1 MELYLNSCSKSA
13 KVAATKVATSTLKAE
28 KDCGIVS
35 KRTIPEVGV
44 SHLLDMP
51 LGVKLPVLPGS
62 TNVFYTTNIS
72 EMLYQPSF
80 GFNLNDPYCRLLE
93 PSYKNLH
100 DPHLK
105 TYYKRKDI
113 ALAWH
118 ACGPGSILSTTY
130 KQRCCKMIEKQ
141 VNDLQENKG
150 VYDNCDATRFQQ
162 WLLQGSSQTT
172 PDQDLLIKH
181 RYLHMI
187 SRELDKNENTTE
199 RQSALQMKEEERR
212 HQEHLRRKLNLH
224 RQIEEEWKTKE
235 MFLLTKIR
243 EEVKR
248 EAKVEEQR
256 RKIRQEIDR
265 KKQAL
270 LEKKIAYHYQKGQRN
285 GHKASESQENILE
298 NKRQDETGKREKRTK
313 KPFST
318 YMVKTKTLAKVTYE
332 ELNTIIHNI
341 MTWVVAAVTSI
352 LYPVVTNYEERIKN
366 NTCLKSYDSSLSSDS
381 SRCCS
386 TCSEILV
393 YEPNMTFQ
401 AEPFAKVPNRSMEN
415 LPTPSKFSSA
425 DTEIK
430 FVGKSHQ
437 KKKIYIALESD
448 YSETFD
454 HPKVKVCESDSDL
467 FVPSKA
473 GTKIPKDAA
482 TKTDGL
488 EYPPSSDEKANVVNE
503 MQELKDIFVNFK
515 YYLKEETELTLENI
529 FREIMSD
536 LTQTIPTL
544 TSTTAEVSVN
554 HTDANTKQIISNVN
568 ISSTASEIVE
578 NVLGKLQHAIEKK
591 CSEVFSQEDVS
602 VHFKSDLTPSGEYF
616 ISPKEKSLNN
626 SLPCT
631 LENMRDIADDLVRV
645 ILEKLKALASS
656 KQNEFVHLQVTP
668 KHAYQQHTKDP
679 TCSLL
684 QRKISS
690 IRKSSTEPD
699 AAILQNLVSN
709 ILSQSSLFGHIE
721 EAINTILDYIQIGLN
736 NERLT
741 ATEETV
747 FTLQVLDDI
756 LTQFHQKSRER
767 DVQIKRCSTLSGLS
781 DPEEENRLTGSRV
794 ADGPRYGQLLIPI
807 NVPGMVL
814 YSEDE
819 NEEINNIVENVLI
832 SSIKDEKGKSQGQF
846 PDHWSKRGND
856 DLEYKR
862 NIDLPTTFACPGKE
876 VFQVWRI
883 STDLPAFNN
892 TDFLKDKPCLKKD
905 IWIFSQ
911 DEKHKI
917 EIASENVITS
927 TLAEVLK
934 DIPSLSLGYLANKNG
949 QEASLLT
956 SGKPQVLSH
965 QEWMDQL
972 FSATE
977 IHTVAE
983 ELADAVL
990 KILYMSSSH
999 ITSATKSLHQT
1010 SVFISDVPNKEP
1022 LEIWLE
1028 SKKKIFL
1035 SALGKDSTRYP
1046 QLEHEESISTSEP
1059 IVHITDKI
1067 THTIFKKLNSFISPK
1082 LQKCLK
1088 PGSSAAPGKK
1098 SFFQPL
1104 VSTYATKVVKIVL
1117 DGIQKGLKC
1126 NKKNQNLRIRGLPRN
1141 FKDTEFPLNTEKELD
1156 SAVMKLSDNIMTSS
1170 LVTCICEV
1178 LSGVTDKSNTLLPSK
1193 ELRSKFLCGTADIDQ
1208 QTVSPFHW
1216 PPIQKEVHKNAGLQ
1230 ILDRIEDTLYDMLC
1244 KLAGDQLH
1252 PLSSDESNRE
1262 WIDLRMT
1269 TALDPDIQHI
1279 SQSILEDIIR
1289 KLCSTENSS
1298 FIYSEFKDISNYI
1311 DTDSLSFFSLIEEM
1325 NRCSNIISTLMSGVN
1340 RQDSQ
1345 EMTANNR
1352 KTTAPKTG
1360 SAKEKYSDKS
1370 KVRTLD
1376 ILESVFV
1383 KLEGFVNKNF
1393 KTLGSIIDGNKKSN
1407 KMDWENE
1414 STNMGASTHEERLH
1428 SALQMHTKK
1437 IASAILKAIQT
1448 ELNVSLPDLET
1459 CVHNPLQEKQMLK
1472 KLVNLVLDGMLPDSC
1487 DKTEPEEK
1495 NNESYRYRPIYGN
1508 FLPGGAGPESY
1519 LEDNAD
1525 TEKESAGEQRP
1536 LELEAKSD
1544 SFEQQELE
1552 RILKKIEIELK
1563 EPQKSPAVPIIRNIL
1578 NEIFQNDLID
1588 QLNALSLPQSRLRD
1602 ILHAGDEPFAQT
1614 SVRALEKKMAH
1625 LVSEADV
1632 TIVAD
1637 GIIRIIFQ
1645 KLYSATMTD
1654 RNACENRYNT
1664 ITIPSNVSFH
1674 EYTSGG
1680 KSSAFSTILGRN
1692 SCTLQTRFNI
1702 GKLTRTNVVEDII
1715 QSVLTN
1721 LEAFVT
1727 SKVKS
1732 LFYPQ
1737 INFTVP
1743 MTFPLQ
1749 KEVTTSSQSCLSNE
1763 DSCSDDQVSSCSV
1776 DHKKSQKT
1784 TSICQLTGSQL
1795 SMYATQLTRHIL
1807 QGIKHML
1814 DKEVKNPVLSHN
1826 VVSGSIT
1833 SQIVNTTLDIIST
1846 KGKYIENTAGRKT
1859 DPSQP
1864 ENVVE
1869 KLFKKSNYRKKLQFQ
1884 ILDTIERI
1892 LSDICEKTLEENNLS
1907 YFVPS
1912 VKYNVGGRYLE
1923 TNSGTV
1929 PKCTNK
1935 DIQMTLVPKSC
1946 VTMISNDMVDIVLK
1960 SLSSA
1965 VMLGIQAKDSVSV
1978 RSSLTLCGEFPTAEC
1993 QQSLVMDPTQER
2005 KKQRFP
2011 FSRRDTL
2018 LKSAFSDDSQ
2028 TTILKKHDTKPF
2040 TPDPCEGNA
2049 HFITKTIFNRLNVF
2063 ITERIQSLLTF
2074 NPQNGEKSF
2083 VSPEITNY
2091 KQNDR
2096 VFLESKQMPSDVNIL
2111 KISTDKTILSQEAT
2125 NYTFGSYKERHRHTI
2140 HVSQGSLKEYAD
2152 IIASTILM
2160 LIKSDIDLEIQKT
2173 YPYSNNALFQENII
2187 ANETINN
2194 ILKNLN
2200 KKLSSKDS
2208 SFYSKQN
2215 SDVIT
2220 QLAVQNEILPG
2231 QRKMDFN
2238 PELSLISKYP
2248 NQNQIIS
2255 EEENLGRILEE
2266 IFRNRESGQEKTPV
2280 VLGSVKDILKK
2291 AYQRVMEDID
2301 HGSPSGELSH
2311 CTTDSK
2317 IKTTAVRKKPL
2328 LSQIS
2333 RVTNDIVECVY
2344 GKMFSIVVTTLYEN
2358 KDSKRELEIPGSD
2371 ESPMKPSCFRGL
2383 KQAEKRNPPPECVTS
2398 QVYSFTDFKSVILLE
2413 TTLLELSPLHV
2424 GNELV
2429 QMIFQKITN
2438 FVWLNLDESS
2448 SPSHQSDETPPQR
2461 PCSSKAGPKG
2471 SPGPGIRKNFKT
2483 KSKAISVSK
2492 FGTKPQSR
2500 PSGGKAKSKTK
2511 SSSTEKLPRGSQ
2523 SKLATGPQHLVSA
2536 EDAQNSLVKTKLPP
2550 EELKMHAINIVCT
2563 ILETI
2568 VNEFQKV
2575 KQNRTTINIKAL
2587 PLNQLMTA
2595 SEIVNNILE
2604 GLYATKNNLV
2614 TPTKGSQPDKFKL
2627 SQKNLTTISLPN
2639 PEARFSL
2646 ENVSSQLEKIFPK
2659 EVIFKQMFDIWQT
2672 ESSDMKNEKCKLLV
2686 VAETVLNEI
2695 LIKAKELEQSVSL
2708 LNLAPLETCESRYHN
2723 FRRASAGTEDFQK
2736 QINIFSHEI
2745 VEILFEKLKLCFLN
2759 QVLTTESKET
2769 QVSKR
2774 QTLVRTNN
2782 SNDASIYNTEL
2793 KDKIYLGSCHKIAQ
2807 EIIEGVLNILES
2819 FADLQF
2825 KHVSTY
2831 AFSEIVKMP
2840 IENFLAGQQKPSMKK
2855 LLPKLQPLS
2864 KFPHDSKSNTMISQE
2879 NIQDTL
2885 RQLYSFHSEL
2895 LTYAV
2900 NTVNDM
2906 LGIIKNKTD
2915 KEKQQVEPSS
2925 IHALEENTV
2934 TSQIIST
2941 LMEQCTHFYESLI
2954 KNHPKE
2960 HLLRGTENAY
2970 TVNWAKSSNGVEM
2983 LTSTPNGLS
2992 PRDNPS
2998 QTSGLVFYSEED
3010 KRKGRASSKSPMYVR
3025 YSAGDTSKTKD
3036 AMKKI
3041 EREVKPSCSRSEA
3054 QDLRHF
3060 NQSIKGNTHFLKD
3073 SVLPKLSQKSG
3084 VPEQSALEHTL
3095 CFTKM
3100 EEGEN
3105 QRLLHSNKIQT
3116 TVSSLKIG
3124 LAAENIVNSILLS
3137 YDLPGSLTHTNEN
3150 METMKSFLVSKEKA
3164 SFVIP
3169 KEQKDEKKSLLK
3181 IWRERIGYKT
3191 EKENKSLET
3200 SRNFTLLDKWKN
3212 KSPSLE
3218 KITAFKEVQVV
3229 AFTDQELGP
3238 NEIHLIARYITT
3250 SVITHFKKFEATG
3263 PQDEKVSNSSTLLRK
3278 KYESKQPLRSINS
3291 DFSLNEFCEHL
3302 TKLVISYI
3310 LSRIFDCNQDSET
3323 RQKSLESQ
3331 NAALNKIILIHSQL
3345 FESRSISIR
3354 KLALNISE
3362 IIIQILL
3369 NSDILKVDIRQQMV
3383 SRKIKYIYCPR
3394 VDVTDFKNVF
3404 QNLLIGVIH
3413 VLSKDMGINEQS
3425 DSKGRNKS
3433 LSMLTSCSETIHNKT
3448 KSMKRQIG
3456 PRDWKSVLIPRM
3468 DQLIQKSKLNSLAC
3482 KLGTLI
3488 GSLKTRE
3495 SKIVVNKIFNIVLD
3509 LFLSDKCPN
3518 WDMDS
3523 GQIAMTMYPSLSNQQ
3538 SHSTPR
3544 ENLMLSPKSAFL
3556 LNVVCE
3562 KLITMLLEECA
3573 PNNSFK
3579 SDPLSDEISAECQLF
3594 NILQNVCSL
3603 FEGYDMSNLLENL
3616 EEIDQESMVS
3626 IISHNL
3632 VKSLMEKL
3640 SHNVQQPLRSPIF
3653 AKKHLT
3659 YETRETF
3666 SSFPKTKRPELNESR
3681 QGKGSAKVKSDDNK
3695 PLIGAFNNVREIF
3708 PKIQAPFSRHI
3719 PRKSSCLPPLQR
3731 PGKKAMN
3738 VIGVY
3743 SATFLEEIISGI
3755 FLSFYTSLW
3764 AKNVNITEIQLNEMN
3779 GLGVNSVVNMF
3790 NNAQVT
3796 VLRDVEEKIYFP
3808 SVSKEIVSKIVD
3820 SVYNDVLW
3828 EYELQ
3833 VACGDNLTHAITSIA
3848 EQITNGILI
3857 EILDYQLP
3865 LYLLENLTPNSYCPL
3880 KAENILQKLQ
3890 NNLKELNYQVQH
3902 SPGYTTMLS
3911 HSFLEDVIRKLLFQL
3926 LPLSSKA
3933 SCLGNNLMTSDFD
3946 EISTCIINKVMLSI
3960 SKHKIWLTKYDR
3972 QNLYMESNLQNMV
3985 DSIYGNIMQMYDSL
3999 VSIQKIIA
4007 SQSPILVDQM
4017 ASLIIQEIIEN
4028 HLQPFLCGDALPHS
4042 KTPLDEISNMVK
4054 EVLSEVTQPQ
4064 RHCKTPSSL
4073 GMSFYP
4079 NAFVEEVVGRLLS
4092 RIFNPKYNTETELD
4106 KMTQNL
4112 VNSINK
4118 HFSKA
4123 KIYILRDDQKHSFPT
4138 IDTDT
4143 VDELVNSVY
4152 KNVLKQYGLDPE
4164 TVNKQPKD
4172 SELFAE
4178 HLTNLIVEDISG
4190 YLFHPLFSGD
4200 LSASS
4205 YATLTVQNVIQNIFS
4220 GISKSTKPTQHLSPY
4235 NTMLPYTF
4243 LEDLIKVLL
4252 SRIFPPSLC
4261 MLSHAET
4268 PEDRSQINVNEFSSK
4283 LINDIKGKISQH
4295 EIRFSKDRD
4304 TDSVYSDDD
4313 AQHLIDSVFRN
4324 ILQNSGSQEEIEH
4337 NITSSNE
4344 VLIDRIAGFII
4355 KNICQQHLHPFV
4367 YGNLSPPSTCTYVND
4382 ARRQQSFSNAYPS
4395 VFLED
4400 VICGVLRKIFHR
4412 VLGIVQTK
4420 SVTNSEN
4427 ELLETSEEL
4436 IYLITEELSKAQ
4448 VIILENVQEQL
4459 CLPTVDRD
4467 VILKITDTVYS
4478 KVLQEYEL
4486 EPSPD
4491 KDFLSDTMKLSERI
4505 TKIILAEVVDFQIH
4519 PDLVAKL
4526 PFKSYSR
4533 LNIDVLIKRV
4543 HDNITKSRLQRQT
4556 STTYTTILSHTHLE
4570 KIVTKVLSQRS
4581 PLDFSAEDPE
4591 LLQLDLSKTIMGL
4604 TDKIMSIIS
4613 KHAICITKHGC
4624 EKQHIVSEKDIQAM
4638 VDAIYTNISHSNLY
4652 HSLTKDKKDIS
4663 NIPVTKIASYI
4674 IKEIFNHHL
4683 QSFLPEDKTLPSGTL
4698 DQTYKH
4704 KARDPK
4710 KRELSFIINS
4720 AAFLEEV
4727 ISEVLCKILYV
4738 FSHSLLATANIT
4750 DIATALVRSIVSE
4763 FNASE
4768 ILVVDNLDENLYLS
4782 EEYKEMVQKTVNLI
4796 YEKILDEYKSLIH
4809 VYSAIKSDVTNF
4821 GRQIYCLLLGEIYD
4835 YQVEA
4840 LISGEFAMSSYTSLQ
4855 EENIIRNVLS
4865 IINDDSYILP
4875 SCITVLPRALLEDMI
4890 YKLLAYIF
4898 PSSVTETELKEEEVS
4913 PDYDFVGA
4921 ASKLT
4926 DEIITEISE
4935 HQIRL
4940 ATAEE
4945 YAESIQLDVIEDF
4958 VDSIC
4963 NNMKK
4968 IKFQADTQKDVCQR
4982 GGSFLEKIAGFIMK
4996 EIVDHHLRP
5005 FLYDEESSSNNLPE
5019 NNYAIELS
5027 NSVKEKTS
5035 SLPQEASVYSA
5046 SFLEDVII
5054 DLIHKFSTLQ
5064 TISENPKDKEMSEDQ
5079 LVGMAINFAN
5089 ILIGEFKKSEVKV
5102 LENAEETFS
5111 CPPIDKEIVDKV
5123 SDSVYEQVME
5133 LYRPNNVQKDDS
5145 SKIVAEMIAALAKN
5159 AISAF
5164 KIQPLFWGDWSS
5176 TIFSFLD
5183 VDNIIQKVQC
5193 LPYKSFT
5200 KINRSLKNKMD
5211 TSKIYRGTFI
5221 VKEDFKK
5228 EDTSMKKGS
5237 IYEPICTAITSIMKN
5252 KVTTIESELDG
5263 GVAYKNKGGKKESS
5277 SRDNEKGHDDEIYQ
5291 HFSPATIDKKNKNVL
5306 LELDFKIDDKK
5317 NNEEREG
5324 TFKKEDVSFELPSWK
5339 SKVKEKRRHSPAYK
5353 VIDDKPIFHPKQVQK
5368 NITESIYSNII
5379 ETSSFQGPIDD
5390 STFQSC
5396 LDDKAAYVT
5405 QEAGRDLVQPVSTNS
5420 ASQDAPAPKE
5430 KNEKCKDEQTKSKL
5444 SKPVYP
5450 LDLPGKNSGILPANF
5465 LEDVISEIVNK
5476 LIFYSSPGTDDAC
5489 KNITSDIN
5497 KDELHVTAMKL
5508 IDSLLKEF
5516 SDAQIKILNPD
5527 QGNQSIPTADKVPS
5541 VHKVSLRQKETSV
5554 AKRPSEIKMI
5564 IMDKIPFTHRIPPVT
5579 HMPFSDSKTLM
5590 AQTPSIDKMLVNKV
5604 VHSSICNILQEY
5616 RSQEC
5621 ICKDIN
5627 RNSEI
5632 VAKRLANA
5640 VIEELLQHQVNMLLC
5655 NQVPASVCLPLESKE
5670 FVRRIQKVSQKAY
5683 KECQTSC
5690 PYTIMLPYEFLESVT
5705 SSLLSKIFLNTKAGE
5720 SDYSSTELNF
5730 LQMKLVNK
5738 IMTEISKDK
5747 HMIVQYVESLHPND
5761 DEIVQLVVQTIY
5773 NNLLSQFV
5781 SQESIQNCFTSGCR
5795 MLSETIVNLVVRE
5808 MAGNQ
5813 LQNYF
5818 SGELTPQQCTEVDNV
5833 VENILKSVIQT
5844 TEFPQLPQLLA
5855 YELPFNIIEEIAVKF
5870 LSKILSVFPNVDS
5883 EPENYMNDEVQNITS
5898 KILNSFQEYMSK
5910 SQIKVVPQAK
5920 EAHTISLADSATI
5933 EKVVTSVYNTVL
5945 KQSGSHVAMYKDLMG
5960 KSNMLSD
5967 IIGYLMVKEISNSEF
5982 HPQVEEEPSSSELV
5996 LEAVT
6001 IMEKVVKMID
6011 NLRSKEKPSLRKNGV
6026 LDATILEEML
6036 ALFLAKIAKLPT
6048 TSNKDAKNLSKPEL
6062 NRIASHLTKS
6072 VIDEI
6077 ARNNISVIPANPEEQ
6092 LNSESIEIISQI
6104 VDSLY
6109 NHILQQCGTPE
6120 ELYYDIK
6127 NTNFFPNKVAS
6138 LIINKILNCPQE
6150 IFTSKN
6156 VYANLFG
6163 NLDIG
6168 RIIEKTHEHAVKMDT
6183 RLEKKESYQDLP
6195 QEQLPI
6201 KIIPHHGKKPINI
6214 DPHIVAEHLGV
6225 ISIKTQSLEKLQVK
6239 CLAITGHTIEAL
6251 RRASISGIG
6260 HSKYSSIATMQ
6271 RKDTRISL
6279 DKTGRL
6285 NVKPLEVTSRN
6296 SFQNLLKPDITKV
6309 ELLKDVQNKKDLIIR
6324 LVAHD
6329 IDKRGS
6335 ENKVEEGLTSDEDE
6349 VILQEVVKEAFTE
6362 EPIQGPVEEDTKPIA
6377 NPVTSPKPLVSKRSL
6392 KKFLSFSKYRHPNS
6406 RTSIKNIERISTQW
6420 RESKMTE
6427 PKITVSEVRVPTLKS
6442 STDTNS
6448 SYWERKTRS
6457 KEMRSSTEPIHFAIH
6472 RIMSSSSYNE
6482 DDLPSYSRYPQL
6494 KQHELVKKIEIC
6506 NKYYA

>member
-1 MELYLNSCSKSA
+1 MAMELYLNSCSKSA
-13 KVAATKVATSTLKAE
+13 KVAATKVASSTLKAE
-28 KDCGIVS
+28 KDCGIS
-35 KRTIPEVGV
+35 SQKRTIPEVGV

-72 EMLYQPSF
+72 ETLYQPSF

-105 TYYKRKDI
+105 TYYKRKDMLKRLRKGGYI
-113 ALAWH
+113 TSNNKVICSLKE
-118 ACGPGSILSTTY
+118 LNKYRQYLTTLKIDFQKNY
-130 KQRCCKMIEKQ
+130 EREQKMIEKQ

-172 PDQDLLIKH
+172 PDQDLLIKR

-298 NKRQDETGKREKRTK
+298 NKRQDETDLEK
-313 KPFST
+313 
-318 YMVKTKTLAKVTYE
+318 LDQEVTYE

-401 AEPFAKVPNRSMEN
+401 AEPFAKV
-415 LPTPSKFSSA
+415 
-425 DTEIK
+425 
-430 FVGKSHQ
+430 
-437 KKKIYIALESD
+437 
-448 YSETFD
+448 
-454 HPKVKVCESDSDL
+454 KVCESNSDL

-473 GTKIPKDAA
+473 GTKLPKDAA
-482 TKTDGL
+482 TKTDDL

-529 FREIMSD
+529 FREMMSD

-544 TSTTAEVSVN
+544 TSTMAEVSVN

-568 ISSTASEIVE
+568 ISSAASEIVE

-591 CSEVFSQEDVS
+591 CSEVFSQEDVL

-626 SLPCT
+626 SLPCI

-709 ILSQSSLFGHIE
+709 ILSQSSLFDHIE
-721 EAINTILDYIQIGLN
+721 EAISTILDYIQIGLN

-756 LTQFHQKSRER
+756 LTQLHQKSRER
-767 DVQIKRCSTLSGLS
+767 DVQINRCSRLSGLS
-781 DPEEENRLTGSRV
+781 DPEEENRLTGTRV
-794 ADGPRYGQLLIPI
+794 ADGPRYGQLLTPI

-862 NIDLPTTFACPGKE
+862 NIDLPTTSACPGKE

-927 TLAEVLK
+927 TLTEVLK

-990 KILYMSSSH
+990 KILHMSSSH

-1028 SKKKIFL
+1028 SKKKMIFL

-1156 SAVMKLSDNIMTSS
+1156 SAVMKLSNNIMTSS

-1193 ELRSKFLCGTADIDQ
+1193 ELRSKFLCGTADIDK
-1208 QTVSPFHW
+1208 QTFSPFHW
-1216 PPIQKEVHKNAGLQ
+1216 PPTQKEVHENAGLQ

-1244 KLAGDQLH
+1244 KLTGDQLH

-1298 FIYSEFKDISNYI
+1298 FIYSEFKDISKYN
-1311 DTDSLSFFSLIEEM
+1311 DTDSLSFFSLIEEI

-1345 EMTANNR
+1345 EVTANNR

-1370 KVRTLD
+1370 KVMTLD

-1393 KTLGSIIDGNKKSN
+1393 KTLGSIINGNKKSN

-1428 SALQMHTKK
+1428 FALQMHTKK

-1495 NNESYRYRPIYGN
+1495 DNESYRYRPIYGN

-1525 TEKESAGEQRP
+1525 TEKESAGKQRP

-1563 EPQKSPAVPIIRNIL
+1563 EPQKSPAMPIIRNIL

-1654 RNACENRYNT
+1654 RNACENRYKT

-1680 KSSAFSTILGRN
+1680 KSSAFSTILDRN

-1749 KEVTTSSQSCLSNE
+1749 KEVTSQSCLSNE
-1763 DSCSDDQVSSCSV
+1763 DSCSDDQVSSYSV

-1833 SQIVNTTLDIIST
+1833 SQIVNTTLHIIST
-1846 KGKYIENTAGRKT
+1846 KGKHIENTAGRKT

-1929 PKCTNK
+1929 PKFANK

-1960 SLSSA
+1960 NISSA
-1965 VMLGIQAKDSVSV
+1965 VMLGIQAKDSV

-1993 QQSLVMDPTQER
+1993 QQSLIMDPTHER

-2063 ITERIQSLLTF
+2063 VTERIQSLLTF

-2096 VFLESKQMPSDVNIL
+2096 VILESKQMPSDVSIL
-2111 KISTDKTILSQEAT
+2111 KISTDKTILSQEASY
-2125 NYTFGSYKERHRHTI
+2125 YTFDSYKERHGHTI
-2140 HVSQGSLKEYAD
+2140 HVSQDSLKEYAD

-2173 YPYSNNALFQENII
+2173 YSHSNNALFQENII

-2238 PELSLISKYP
+2238 PELSLISKCP

-2266 IFRNRESGQEKTPV
+2266 IFRNRESGQEKTPA

-2383 KQAEKRNPPPECVTS
+2383 KQAEKRSPPPECVTS

-2429 QMIFQKITN
+2429 QMILQKITN

-2523 SKLATGPQHLVSA
+2523 SKLATGPQHLVST
-2536 EDAQNSLVKTKLPP
+2536 EDAQNSLVKTKLPA
-2550 EELKMHAINIVCT
+2550 EDLKMHAINIVCT

-2575 KQNRTTINIKAL
+2575 KQNRATINTKAL
-2587 PLNQLMTA
+2587 PLNRLMTA

-2614 TPTKGSQPDKFKL
+2614 NPTKGSQPDKFKL
-2627 SQKNLTTISLPN
+2627 SQKNLTTISLSN

-2695 LIKAKELEQSVSL
+2695 LIKAKELEQSISL

-2759 QVLTTESKET
+2759 QVLTTESNEI

-2793 KDKIYLGSCHKIAQ
+2793 KDKVYLGSCHKIAQ

-2983 LTSTPNGLS
+2983 LTSIPHGLS

-3010 KRKGRASSKSPMYVR
+3010 RRKGRASSKSPMYVR
-3025 YSAGDTSKTKD
+3025 YSGGDTSKTTD

-3041 EREVKPSCSRSEA
+3041 EREVKLSCSRSEA

-3105 QRLLHSNKIQT
+3105 QRMFYSNKIQT

-3164 SFVIP
+3164 SFVIS

-3218 KITAFKEVQVV
+3218 EITAFKEVQVV

-3263 PQDEKVSNSSTLLRK
+3263 PQDEKVSNASTLLRK

-3310 LSRIFDCNQDSET
+3310 LSRISDCNQDSET

-3369 NSDILKVDIRQQMV
+3369 KSDILKVDIRQQMV

-3448 KSMKRQIG
+3448 RSMKRQIG

-3509 LFLSDKCPN
+3509 LFLSDKCSN

-3523 GQIAMTMYPSLSNQQ
+3523 GQVAMTMYPSLSNQQ

-3562 KLITMLLEECA
+3562 KLITILLEECA

-3594 NILQNVCSL
+3594 NILQNVCSP

-3779 GLGVNSVVNMF
+3779 VLGVNSVVNKF

-3833 VACGDNLTHAITSIA
+3833 VACGDNLTHAITSTA

-3911 HSFLEDVIRKLLFQL
+3911 HSFLKDVIRKLLFQL

-3933 SCLGNNLMTSDFD
+3933 SCLGNNLITSDFD

-3960 SKHKIWLTKYDR
+3960 SKHKIWLTKYDC

-4092 RIFNPKYNTETELD
+4092 RIFNPNYNTETELD
-4106 KMTQNL
+4106 KMTQKL

-4164 TVNKQPKD
+4164 TVNKQLKD

-4261 MLSHAET
+4261 MLSSAET

-4304 TDSVYSDDD
+4304 TDSIYSDDD

-4367 YGNLSPPSTCTYVND
+4367 YRSLSSPSTCTYIND

-4436 IYLITEELSKAQ
+4436 IYLITEEFSKAQ

-4459 CLPTVDRD
+4459 CLPTVDKD
-4467 VILKITDTVYS
+4467 VILKITDIVYS

-4505 TKIILAEVVDFQIH
+4505 TKIILDEVVDFQIH

-4570 KIVTKVLSQRS
+4570 KIVTKVLSQIS

-4591 LLQLDLSKTIMGL
+4591 LLQLDLSNTIMGL

-4624 EKQHIVSEKDIQAM
+4624 EKHIVSEKDIQAM
-4638 VDAIYTNISHSNLY
+4638 VDAIYTDISHSNLY

-4663 NIPVTKIASYI
+4663 NMPVTKIASYI

-4683 QSFLPEDKTLPSGTL
+4683 QSFLPEDKTLPPGTL

-4704 KARDPK
+4704 EARDSK

-4865 IINDDSYILP
+4865 IINDDGHILP

-4913 PDYDFVGA
+4913 PDYDFVGT

-5035 SLPQEASVYSA
+5035 SLPQETSVYSA

-5054 DLIHKFSTLQ
+5054 DLVHKFSTLQ
-5064 TISENPKDKEMSEDQ
+5064 SISKNPKDKEMSEDQ
-5079 LVGMAINFAN
+5079 LVGMAIHFAN

-5200 KINRSLKNKMD
+5200 KINKSLKENPIYSPEQPSTSGLKNKMD
-5211 TSKIYRGTFI
+5211 TSKIYTGTFI
-5221 VKEDFKK
+5221 VKENFIK

-5237 IYEPICTAITSIMKN
+5237 IYEPICTALTSIMKN

-5263 GVAYKNKGGKKESS
+5263 G
-5277 SRDNEKGHDDEIYQ
+5277 
-5291 HFSPATIDKKNKNVL
+5291 
-5306 LELDFKIDDKK
+5306 
-5317 NNEEREG
+5317 
-5324 TFKKEDVSFELPSWK
+5324 
-5339 SKVKEKRRHSPAYK
+5339 
-5353 VIDDKPIFHPKQVQK
+5353 
-5368 NITESIYSNII
+5368 
-5379 ETSSFQGPIDD
+5379 PIDD
-5390 STFQSC
+5390 STFQSR

-5430 KNEKCKDEQTKSKL
+5430 RNEKCKDEETKSKL
-5444 SKPVYP
+5444 SKLVYS
-5450 LDLPGKNSGILPANF
+5450 LDLPGKNPGILPANF
-5465 LEDVISEIVNK
+5465 LEDVIFEIVNK

-5541 VHKVSLRQKETSV
+5541 VHKVSLRQKETSM
-5554 AKRPSEIKMI
+5554 AKGPSEIKMI

-5579 HMPFSDSKTLM
+5579 HMPFSDRKTLM
-5590 AQTPSIDKMLVNKV
+5590 AQTPSTDKMLVNKV

-5621 ICKDIN
+5621 ICKGIN

-5730 LQMKLVNK
+5730 LQMKLVNT
-5738 IMTEISKDK
+5738 IMTEISKDE

-5795 MLSETIVNLVVRE
+5795 MLSETIVNLVVQE

-5818 SGELTPQQCTEVDNV
+5818 SRELTPQQCTEVDNV

-5996 LEAVT
+5996 LEAAT
-6001 IMEKVVKMID
+6001 IMEKVVKIID
-6011 NLRSKEKPSLRKNGV
+6011 NLKSKEKPSFIKNGV

-6168 RIIEKTHEHAVKMDT
+6168 RIIEKTHERAVKMDT

-6239 CLAITGHTIEAL
+6239 CLARTGHTIEAL

-6260 HSKYSSIATMQ
+6260 HSKYSSIAAMQ

-6285 NVKPLEVTSRN
+6285 NVKPLETASRN

-6362 EPIQGPVEEDTKPIA
+6362 EPIQGSVEEDIKPIA
-6377 NPVTSPKPLVSKRSL
+6377 NPVTSPKPLLRKRNPKPSTSKQGSEMMKKVSSAMAKAFSRS
-6392 KKFLSFSKYRHPNS
+6392 NA
-6406 RTSIKNIERISTQW
+6406 NIS
-6420 RESKMTE
+6420 
-6427 PKITVSEVRVPTLKS
+6427 KS
-6442 STDTNS
+6442 SPPPPSPPHED
-6448 SYWERKTRS
+6448 RS
-6457 KEMRSSTEPIHFAIH
+6457 
-6472 RIMSSSSYNE
+6472 
-6482 DDLPSYSRYPQL
+6482 
-6494 KQHELVKKIEIC
+6494 
-6506 NKYYA
+6506 

>member
-1 MELYLNSCSKSA
+1 MAMELYLNSCSKSA

-28 KDCGIVS
+28 KDCGIS
-35 KRTIPEVGV
+35 SQKRTIPEVGV

-72 EMLYQPSF
+72 ETLYQPSF

-105 TYYKRKDI
+105 TYYKRKDMLKRLRKGGYI
-113 ALAWH
+113 TSNNKVICSLKE
-118 ACGPGSILSTTY
+118 LNKYRQYLTTLKIDFQKNY
-130 KQRCCKMIEKQ
+130 EREQKMIEKQ

-172 PDQDLLIKH
+172 PDQDLLIKR

-224 RQIEEEWKTKE
+224 KQIEEDDIETTETSQSLDDKE
-235 MFLLTKIR
+235 VNSALALTPVFSDKSTSISR
-243 EEVKR
+243 
-248 EAKVEEQR
+248 QS
-256 RKIRQEIDR
+256 ILDILTQEITNDDLNEKNY
-265 KKQAL
+265 KKSS
-270 LEKKIAYHYQKGQRN
+270 N
-285 GHKASESQENILE
+285 
-298 NKRQDETGKREKRTK
+298 
-313 KPFST
+313 
-318 YMVKTKTLAKVTYE
+318 
-332 ELNTIIHNI
+332 
-341 MTWVVAAVTSI
+341 
-352 LYPVVTNYEERIKN
+352 NY
-366 NTCLKSYDSSLSSDS
+366 D
-381 SRCCS
+381 
-386 TCSEILV
+386 
-393 YEPNMTFQ
+393 P
-401 AEPFAKVPNRSMEN
+401 
-415 LPTPSKFSSA
+415 
-425 DTEIK
+425 
-430 FVGKSHQ
+430 
-437 KKKIYIALESD
+437 ALESD

-454 HPKVKVCESDSDL
+454 HPKVKVCESNSDL

-482 TKTDGL
+482 IKTDDL
-488 EYPPSSDEKANVVNE
+488 ESSDEKANVVNE

-529 FREIMSD
+529 FREMMSD

-544 TSTTAEVSVN
+544 TSTMAEDSVN

-568 ISSTASEIVE
+568 ISSAASEIVE

-591 CSEVFSQEDVS
+591 CSEVFSQENVS

-631 LENMRDIADDLVRV
+631 LENMRDIADDLIRV

-721 EAINTILDYIQIGLN
+721 EAISTILDYIQIGLN

-756 LTQFHQKSRER
+756 LTQLHQKSRER
-767 DVQIKRCSTLSGLS
+767 DVQINRCSRLSGLS
-781 DPEEENRLTGSRV
+781 DPEEENRLTGTRV
-794 ADGPRYGQLLIPI
+794 ADGPRYGQLLTPI

-832 SSIKDEKGKSQGQF
+832 SSIKHEKGKSQGQF

-862 NIDLPTTFACPGKE
+862 NIDLPTTSACPGKE

-927 TLAEVLK
+927 TLTEVLK

-990 KILYMSSSH
+990 KILHMSSSH

-1028 SKKKIFL
+1028 SKKKMIFL

-1067 THTIFKKLNSFISPK
+1067 THTIFKKLSSFISPK

-1156 SAVMKLSDNIMTSS
+1156 SAVMKLSNNIMTSS

-1208 QTVSPFHW
+1208 QTFSPFHW
-1216 PPIQKEVHKNAGLQ
+1216 PPTQKEVHENAGLQ

-1269 TALDPDIQHI
+1269 TALDPDIQQI

-1298 FIYSEFKDISNYI
+1298 FIYSEFKDISKYN

-1345 EMTANNR
+1345 EVTANNR
-1352 KTTAPKTG
+1352 KTAAPKTG

-1370 KVRTLD
+1370 KVKTLD

-1393 KTLGSIIDGNKKSN
+1393 KTLGSIINGNKKSN

-1414 STNMGASTHEERLH
+1414 STNIGASTHEERLH

-1495 NNESYRYRPIYGN
+1495 DNESYRYRPIYGN

-1525 TEKESAGEQRP
+1525 TEKESSGKQRP

-1602 ILHAGDEPFAQT
+1602 ILYGDEPFAQT

-1680 KSSAFSTILGRN
+1680 KSSAFSTILDRN

-1702 GKLTRTNVVEDII
+1702 GKVTRTNVVEDII

-1749 KEVTTSSQSCLSNE
+1749 KEVTSQSCLSNE

-1846 KGKYIENTAGRKT
+1846 KGKHIENTAGRKT

-1884 ILDTIERI
+1884 ILDSIERI

-1923 TNSGTV
+1923 TNSGIV
-1929 PKCTNK
+1929 PKYANK
-1935 DIQMTLVPKSC
+1935 DIQMTLVPNSC

-1960 SLSSA
+1960 NLSSA
-1965 VMLGIQAKDSVSV
+1965 VMLGIQAKDSV

-1993 QQSLVMDPTQER
+1993 QQSLVMDPTHER

-2049 HFITKTIFNRLNVF
+2049 YFITKTIFNRLNVF
-2063 ITERIQSLLTF
+2063 VTERIQSLLTF
-2074 NPQNGEKSF
+2074 NPQNGGKSF

-2096 VFLESKQMPSDVNIL
+2096 VFLESKQMPSDVSIL

-2125 NYTFGSYKERHRHTI
+2125 NYTFDSYKERHGHTI

-2173 YPYSNNALFQENII
+2173 YSYSNNALFQENII

-2238 PELSLISKYP
+2238 SELSLISKCP

-2266 IFRNRESGQEKTPV
+2266 IFRNRESGQEKTPA

-2333 RVTNDIVECVY
+2333 RVANDIVECVY

-2383 KQAEKRNPPPECVTS
+2383 KQAEKRSPPPECVTS

-2429 QMIFQKITN
+2429 QMILQKITN

-2492 FGTKPQSR
+2492 FGTKPLSR

-2523 SKLATGPQHLVSA
+2523 SKLATGPQHPVST

-2575 KQNRTTINIKAL
+2575 KQNRATINTKAL
-2587 PLNQLMTA
+2587 PLNRLMTA

-2614 TPTKGSQPDKFKL
+2614 NPTKGSQPDKFKL
-2627 SQKNLTTISLPN
+2627 SQKNLTTISLSN

-2672 ESSDMKNEKCKLLV
+2672 ESSDMKNEKCNLLV

-2695 LIKAKELEQSVSL
+2695 LIKAKELEQSISL

-2759 QVLTTESKET
+2759 QVLTTESKEI

-3010 KRKGRASSKSPMYVR
+3010 RRKGRASSKSPMYVR
-3025 YSAGDTSKTKD
+3025 YSAGDINKTTD

-3105 QRLLHSNKIQT
+3105 QRMLYSNKIQT

-3164 SFVIP
+3164 SFVIS

-3218 KITAFKEVQVV
+3218 EITAFKEVQVV

-3263 PQDEKVSNSSTLLRK
+3263 PQDEKVSNASTLLRK

-3310 LSRIFDCNQDSET
+3310 LSRISDCNQDSET

-3331 NAALNKIILIHSQL
+3331 NASLNKIILIHSQL

-3369 NSDILKVDIRQQMV
+3369 KSDILKVDIRQQMV

-3433 LSMLTSCSETIHNKT
+3433 LSTLTSCSETIHNKT
-3448 KSMKRQIG
+3448 RSMKRQIG

-3562 KLITMLLEECA
+3562 KLITILLEECA

-3594 NILQNVCSL
+3594 NILQNVRSP

-3666 SSFPKTKRPELNESR
+3666 SSFPKTKRPGLNESR

-3719 PRKSSCLPPLQR
+3719 PRKSSCLPPLRR

-3779 GLGVNSVVNMF
+3779 ALGVNSVVNKF

-3933 SCLGNNLMTSDFD
+3933 SRLGNNLMTSDFD

-3960 SKHKIWLTKYDR
+3960 SKHKIWLTKYDC

-4028 HLQPFLCGDALPHS
+4028 HLQPFLCGDALPHL

-4092 RIFNPKYNTETELD
+4092 RIFNPNYNTETELD
-4106 KMTQNL
+4106 KMTQKL

-4164 TVNKQPKD
+4164 TVNKQLKD

-4220 GISKSTKPTQHLSPY
+4220 GISKSTKPTQRLSPY

-4261 MLSHAET
+4261 MLSSAET

-4367 YGNLSPPSTCTYVND
+4367 YKNLSSPSTCTYVND
-4382 ARRQQSFSNAYPS
+4382 ARRQQRFSNAYPS

-4436 IYLITEELSKAQ
+4436 IYLITEEFSKAQ

-4505 TKIILAEVVDFQIH
+4505 TKIILDEVVDFQIH

-4570 KIVTKVLSQRS
+4570 KIVTKVLSQIS

-4591 LLQLDLSKTIMGL
+4591 LLQLDLSNTIMGL

-4638 VDAIYTNISHSNLY
+4638 VDAIYTDISHSNLY

-4663 NIPVTKIASYI
+4663 NMPVTKIASYI

-4683 QSFLPEDKTLPSGTL
+4683 QSFLPEDKTLPPGTL

-4704 KARDPK
+4704 EARDSK

-4865 IINDDSYILP
+4865 IINDDGHILP

-5035 SLPQEASVYSA
+5035 SLPQETSVYSA

-5054 DLIHKFSTLQ
+5054 DLVHKFSTLQ
-5064 TISENPKDKEMSEDQ
+5064 SISKNPKDKEMSEDQ

-5200 KINRSLKNKMD
+5200 KINRSLKENPIYSPEQPSTSGLKNKMD
-5211 TSKIYRGTFI
+5211 TSKIYTGTCI
-5221 VKEDFKK
+5221 VKEDFIK

-5237 IYEPICTAITSIMKN
+5237 IHEPICTAITSIMKN

-5263 GVAYKNKGGKKESS
+5263 GVAYKNKRGKKESS
-5277 SRDNEKGHDDEIYQ
+5277 SREDEKGHDDEIYQ
-5291 HFSPATIDKKNKNVL
+5291 HFSPATIDKKNKN
-5306 LELDFKIDDKK
+5306 
-5317 NNEEREG
+5317 
-5324 TFKKEDVSFELPSWK
+5324 

-5396 LDDKAAYVT
+5396 LDDKEAHVT

-5420 ASQDAPAPKE
+5420 ASQDAPATKE
-5430 KNEKCKDEQTKSKL
+5430 RNEKCKDEETKSKL
-5444 SKPVYP
+5444 SKPVDS
-5450 LDLPGKNSGILPANF
+5450 LDLPGKNPGILPANF
-5465 LEDVISEIVNK
+5465 LEDVIFEIVNK
-5476 LIFYSSPGTDDAC
+5476 LIFHSSPGTDDAC

-5554 AKRPSEIKMI
+5554 AKGPSEIKMI

-5579 HMPFSDSKTLM
+5579 HMPFSDRKTLM

-5604 VHSSICNILQEY
+5604 VHSSICNVLQEY

-5730 LQMKLVNK
+5730 LQMKLVNT
-5738 IMTEISKDK
+5738 IMTEISKDE

-5795 MLSETIVNLVVRE
+5795 MLSETIVNLVVQE

-5818 SGELTPQQCTEVDNV
+5818 SRELTPQQCTEVDNV

-5910 SQIKVVPQAK
+5910 SQIKVVPQAN

-5996 LEAVT
+5996 LEAAT
-6001 IMEKVVKMID
+6001 IMEKVVKIID
-6011 NLRSKEKPSLRKNGV
+6011 NLRSKEKPSFIKNGV

-6077 ARNNISVIPANPEEQ
+6077 ARNNISVIPADPEEQ
-6092 LNSESIEIISQI
+6092 LNSESIEIISQV

-6163 NLDIG
+6163 SLDIG
-6168 RIIEKTHEHAVKMDT
+6168 RIIEKTHERAVKMDT

-6239 CLAITGHTIEAL
+6239 CLARTGHTIEAL

-6285 NVKPLEVTSRN
+6285 NVKPLETASRN

-6362 EPIQGPVEEDTKPIA
+6362 EPIQGPVEEDIKPIA
-6377 NPVTSPKPLVSKRSL
+6377 NPVTSPKPLLSKRSL
-6392 KKFLSFSKYRHPNS
+6392 KKFLSFSKYHHPNS

-6457 KEMRSSTEPIHFAIH
+6457 SVEEMRSSTEPIHFAIH

-6482 DDLPSYSRYPQL
+6482 DDLPSYSSSDDDRPPDPSAKITEESLAELDPERSGSVKFTTLFQRASIL
-6494 KQHELVKKIEIC
+6494 SNVQSSSDDLADPKPSTSKQGSEMMKKMSSAMAKAFSRSNANISKSSPPPPSPPHEDRS
-6506 NKYYA
+6506 

>member
-1 MELYLNSCSKSA
+1 MAMELYLNSCSKSA

-28 KDCGIVS
+28 KDCGI
-35 KRTIPEVGV
+35 
-44 SHLLDMP
+44 
-51 LGVKLPVLPGS
+51 
-62 TNVFYTTNIS
+62 
-72 EMLYQPSF
+72 LYQPSF

-105 TYYKRKDI
+105 TYYKRKDMLKRLRKGGYI
-113 ALAWH
+113 TSNNKVICSLKELNKYRQYLT
-118 ACGPGSILSTTY
+118 SLKIDFQKNY
-130 KQRCCKMIEKQ
+130 VREQKMIEKQ

-224 RQIEEEWKTKE
+224 RQIEE
-235 MFLLTKIR
+235 
-243 EEVKR
+243 
-248 EAKVEEQR
+248 
-256 RKIRQEIDR
+256 
-265 KKQAL
+265 KQAL

-298 NKRQDETGKREKRTK
+298 NKRQDETASAPKKKMNYIASDQKVSQGPQEKKQSVHHFPINNKISVK
-313 KPFST
+313 KSATSFYPEKDVQNNTTEKKDDIETTETSQSLDDKEVNSALALTPVFSD
-318 YMVKTKTLAKVTYE
+318 KS
-332 ELNTIIHNI
+332 
-341 MTWVVAAVTSI
+341 TSI
-352 LYPVVTNYEERIKN
+352 SRQSILDILTQEITNDDLNEKN
-366 NTCLKSYDSSLSSDS
+366 YKKSSINYDPDS

-5200 KINRSLKNKMD
+5200 KINRSLKENPIYSPEQPSTSGLKNKMD

-5263 GVAYKNKGGKKESS
+5263 GVAYKNKG
-5277 SRDNEKGHDDEIYQ
+5277 
-5291 HFSPATIDKKNKNVL
+5291 
-5306 LELDFKIDDKK
+5306 
-5317 NNEEREG
+5317 
-5324 TFKKEDVSFELPSWK
+5324 
-5339 SKVKEKRRHSPAYK
+5339 
-5353 VIDDKPIFHPKQVQK
+5353 
-5368 NITESIYSNII
+5368 
-5379 ETSSFQGPIDD
+5379 GPIDD

-6285 NVKPLEVTSRN
+6285 NVKPLETASRN

-6457 KEMRSSTEPIHFAIH
+6457 SVSEE
-6472 RIMSSSSYNE
+6472 Y
-6482 DDLPSYSRYPQL
+6482 D
-6494 KQHELVKKIEIC
+6494 
-6506 NKYYA
+6506 